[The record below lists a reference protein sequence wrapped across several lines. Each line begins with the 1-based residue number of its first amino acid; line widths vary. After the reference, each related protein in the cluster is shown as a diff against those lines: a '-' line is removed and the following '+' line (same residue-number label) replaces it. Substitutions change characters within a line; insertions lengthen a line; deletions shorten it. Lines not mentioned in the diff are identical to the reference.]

1 MVPAPEVKL
10 SAKDIRTRFNA
21 AGYHRRAQ
29 DDTDPSV
36 SIGQILDN
44 GPAPAWAPKGARSQM
59 IEYHNAQGRTI
70 AWAHQYGFPN
80 GRPIPKSRPDPKFLF
95 EDGTR
100 YKYDPNLDSPA

>member
-10 SAKDIRTRFNA
+10 SATAIRARFNA
-21 AGYHRRAQ
+21 AGYFARSR

-36 SIGQILDN
+36 TVGQIVDN

-59 IEYHNAQGRTI
+59 IEYHNEQGRTI
-70 AWAHQYGFPN
+70 AWAHQYGFAD
-80 GRPIPKSRPDPKFLF
+80 GRPIGRTRPDPKFLL

-100 YKYDPNLDSPA
+100 WKHDPTQD